1 MIKPVFTEK
10 SLKMART
17 GQYSFWVDRDM
28 DKLNLKSVI
37 AKMFGVHVLS
47 IKTVKK
53 AGEKGRSVR
62 GRKFEKLQL
71 KKAVVTIK
79 DGEKIDAF
87 EENKK

>member
-10 SLKMART
+10 SLKMARQ
-17 GQYSFWVDRDM
+17 GQYSFWVERDM
-28 DKLNLKSVI
+28 DKLSLKAII

-47 IKTVKK
+47 IKTIKK
-53 AGEKGRSVR
+53 AGEKGNNVR

-79 DGEKIDAF
+79 DGEKIDVF